1 MSGPVVISRCASE
14 AQFAAILKLVHEAF
28 GALTPPS
35 GALNETLDDVAA
47 RFKAGPVLI
56 AEANGEPVGS
66 LYCALKDGGL
76 YLTRMAVRPDR
87 QKQGIG
93 CALLSAAEAE
103 ARTLGPRKLT
113 LRVRVNLPENRAYFE
128 RAGFRVTGRGQDPPA
143 GPLIRRWNAL
153 WLRPFDQAQAAA
165 PRLSYPAMALK

>member
-1 MSGPVVISRCASE
+1 MSTAVAISRCSDA
-14 AQFAAILKLVHEAF
+14 AQFAAILALVHEAF
-28 GALTPPS
+28 GRLTPPS

-56 AEANGEPVGS
+56 AEADGAFVGS
-66 LYCALKDGGL
+66 LYCAPKGGGL

-93 CALLSAAEAE
+93 RALLMAAEAE
-103 ARTLGPRKLT
+103 ARALGAQKLT

-128 RAGFRVTGRGQDPPA
+128 RAGFRVTGKGQDPGRPPYEAMERPLAVPA
-143 GPLIRRWNAL
+143 
-153 WLRPFDQAQAAA
+153 
-165 PRLSYPAMALK
+165 S